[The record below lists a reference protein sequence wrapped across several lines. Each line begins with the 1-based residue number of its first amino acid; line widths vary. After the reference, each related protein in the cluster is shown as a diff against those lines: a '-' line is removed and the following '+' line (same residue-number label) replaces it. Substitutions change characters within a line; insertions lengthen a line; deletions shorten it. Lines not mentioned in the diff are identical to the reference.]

1 MQSDQDA
8 AHDLGEKPAIDLPPP
23 AAPQAASEAPEPALE
38 PAPEPALE
46 PSIDELL
53 AECERSSAGGRHLD
67 GVAQAEAVLARAGA
81 TLLQQAQARGILALH
96 RLRLG
101 DYEASVHQGLL
112 ALDFLNGTDDL
123 LRQSK
128 VHCTLTLA
136 YSDTGLYEPA
146 LRHALAALETARGSG
161 SALAEFWALSRSSMV
176 HEGMGEAERGLELG
190 RQALAL
196 ARTIDDPEASFVGLN
211 NLGDSLL
218 ELAQAQKAQNAQAQN
233 SQPQNSQAQNA
244 QMSLNQALLLVR
256 EAVAVAHAQRHNFYE
271 SIARTNLVSILIEL
285 GEHEE
290 AREQAGR
297 SRRLA
302 KAHGFRS
309 LEENNDAQLAE
320 VARAEGDID
329 GATAMMNAQLLVAAL
344 DDDPAL
350 HIKLQQALF
359 EMHKECGRFEQALEH
374 VEILHALILKR
385 TTDTAGIQSQMLINT
400 LGIEQARHDAERS
413 QLDAARLRIRADDL
427 DVQANTDPLT
437 RLPNRRALDRRL
449 PRLMGRSRD
458 TRQSICVAMID
469 MDHFKRVNDE
479 HGHATGDQVL
489 NAMAGLLRAVTR
501 DSDMAV
507 RVGGEEFLL
516 VFADTSLECAEQ
528 ACERLLSSVRGHHWE
543 ALAPGLACTVSVGL
557 AELAPGETVAGW
569 LARADAALYQAKD
582 SGRDQLVTGAV
593 LSAV

>member
-1 MQSDQDA
+1 MHSDQDA
-8 AHDLGEKPAIDLPPP
+8 AHDPGGEPAIDLPPP
-23 AAPQAASEAPEPALE
+23 AASRNAPD
-38 PAPEPALE
+38 ALE

-67 GVAQAEAVLARAGA
+67 GVGQAEAVLARAGA
-81 TLLQQAQARGILALH
+81 TLLQQAHARELLALQ

-176 HEGMGEAERGLELG
+176 HEGMGESERGLELG

-211 NLGDSLL
+211 NLGDSYL
-218 ELAQAQKAQNAQAQN
+218 ELAQAQSAQGENTQGE
-233 SQPQNSQAQNA
+233 SA
-244 QMSLNQALLLVR
+244 QMSLKQALLLVR
-256 EAVAVAHAQRHNFYE
+256 EAVAVAHAQQHNFYE

-359 EMHKECGRFEQALEH
+359 EMHRECGRFEQALEH
-374 VEILHALILKR
+374 FEILHALILKR

-458 TRQSICVAMID
+458 TRQPICVAMID
-469 MDHFKRVNDE
+469 MDHFKLVNDE

-489 NAMAGLLRAVTR
+489 NAIASLLSAVTR

-516 VFADTSLECAEQ
+516 VLADTTLERAQQ
-528 ACERLLSSVRGHHWE
+528 ACERLLTSVRRYQWG
-543 ALAPGLACTVSVGL
+543 ALAAGLACTVSVGL
-557 AELAPGETVAGW
+557 AELAPGETVADW

-582 SGRDQLVTGAV
+582 SGRDQLVTAAV

>member
-1 MQSDQDA
+1 M
-8 AHDLGEKPAIDLPPP
+8 
-23 AAPQAASEAPEPALE
+23 
-38 PAPEPALE
+38 
-46 PSIDELL
+46 
-53 AECERSSAGGRHLD
+53 R
-67 GVAQAEAVLARAGA
+67 
-81 TLLQQAQARGILALH
+81 QQAHARELLALH

-101 DYEASVHQGLL
+101 DYEASVQQGLL
-112 ALDFLNGTDDL
+112 ALDFLDGTGDL

-128 VHCTLTLA
+128 VHCTLVLA

-146 LRHALAALETARGSG
+146 LRHVLLALETARGSG

-176 HEGMGEAERGLELG
+176 HEGMGESERALELG

-211 NLGDSLL
+211 NLGDTCLI
-218 ELAQAQKAQNAQAQN
+218 QAQTQRAQGVD
-233 SQPQNSQAQNA
+233 PET
-244 QMSLNQALLLVR
+244 SLKQALLLMR
-256 EAVAVAHAQRHNFYE
+256 EAVAVAQAQRNSFAE

-285 GEHEE
+285 GEYAE

-297 SRRLA
+297 ARRLA

-320 VARAEGDID
+320 VARAEGDLD
-329 GATAMMNAQLLVAAL
+329 GATAMMKAQLLVAAL

-359 EMHKECGRFEQALEH
+359 EMNKESGRFEQALEH
-374 VEILHALILKR
+374 YETLHALILKR

-400 LGIEQARHDAERS
+400 LGIEQARHEAERS

-427 DVQANTDPLT
+427 DHQANTDPLT

-449 PRLMGRSRD
+449 PPLMGHSRD
-458 TRQSICVAMID
+458 TRQPMCVAMID
-469 MDHFKRVNDE
+469 MDHFKRVNDV
-479 HGHATGDQVL
+479 HGHGIGDQVL
-489 NAMAGLLRAVTR
+489 SAMAALLWAVTR

-516 VFADTSLECAEQ
+516 VFADTTLEHAEQ
-528 ACERLLSSVRGHHWE
+528 ACERLLTSVRVHPWD
-543 ALAPGLACTVSVGL
+543 AIAPGLACTVSVGL
-557 AELAPGETVAGW
+557 AELAPGETVEGW
-569 LARADAALYQAKD
+569 LARADTALYQAKD
-582 SGRDQLVTGAV
+582 SGRDQIVTAV
-593 LSAV
+593 LLSAG

>member
-1 MQSDQDA
+1 MHSDQDA
-8 AHDLGEKPAIDLPPP
+8 AQDSGGQPAIDLPRP
-23 AAPQAASEAPEPALE
+23 AAPHAAQAPEPA
-38 PAPEPALE
+38 PES
-46 PSIDELL
+46 SIDDLL
-53 AECERSSAGGRHLD
+53 ADCERSSASGSHLD
-67 GVAQAEAVLARAGA
+67 GVGQAEAVLARAGA
-81 TLLQQAQARGILALH
+81 TLLQQAQARELLALH

-101 DYEASVHQGLL
+101 DYEASVQQGLL
-112 ALDFLNGTDDL
+112 ALEFLDGTGDL

-128 VHCTLTLA
+128 VHCTLVLA

-146 LRHALAALETARGSG
+146 LRHVLAAVETARGSG

-176 HEGMGEAERGLELG
+176 HEGMGESERALELG
-190 RQALAL
+190 RQALGL
-196 ARTIDDPEASFVGLN
+196 TRTIDDPEARFVGLN
-211 NLGDSLL
+211 NLGDTCLI
-218 ELAQAQKAQNAQAQN
+218 QAQRQSAQGMNVE
-233 SQPQNSQAQNA
+233 
-244 QMSLNQALLLVR
+244 MGLKQALLLVR

-297 SRRLA
+297 ARRLA

-320 VARAEGDID
+320 VARAEGDLD

-359 EMHKECGRFEQALEH
+359 EMHKESGRFEQALGHFEK
-374 VEILHALILKR
+374 LHALILKR
-385 TTDTAGIQSQMLINT
+385 TTETAGIQSQMLINT
-400 LGIEQARHDAERS
+400 LGIEQARHEAERS

-427 DVQANTDPLT
+427 DHQANTDPLT
-437 RLPNRRALDRRL
+437 RLPNRRALDRQL
-449 PRLMGRSRD
+449 PPLMGRSRD
-458 TRQSICVAMID
+458 TRQPICVAMID

-479 HGHATGDQVL
+479 HGHATGDEVL
-489 NAMAGLLRAVTR
+489 NAMATLLRAVTR

-516 VFADTSLECAEQ
+516 VFADTTLECAEQ
-528 ACERLLSSVRGHHWE
+528 ACERLLASVRGYHWG
-543 ALAPGLACTVSVGL
+543 ALAPDLACTVSVGL
-557 AELAPGETVAGW
+557 AELSPGETVADW

-582 SGRDQLVTGAV
+582 SGRDQIITAVV
-593 LSAV
+593 LSAA